1 MPSSATLPYPF
12 TPLRRIEVNE
22 LRWIVCFYTPK
33 HSDGDRKRLYRLEA
47 QARLVRAIAASVA
60 VRLDQSKHE
69 YFRLKEAKV
78 RILKSTTKLG
88 TCLNH
93 PDETCFQRIAHMFVQ
108 KRHLLNVILFVHANE
123 PEVTRPR
130 WHALKLVEDLIEDD
144 TTDWMEI
151 LDYVQTIKKPNYL
164 KGN

>member
-1 MPSSATLPYPF
+1 
-12 TPLRRIEVNE
+12 
-22 LRWIVCFYTPK
+22 
-33 HSDGDRKRLYRLEA
+33 
-47 QARLVRAIAASVA
+47 
-60 VRLDQSKHE
+60 
-69 YFRLKEAKV
+69 LKEAKV

-151 LDYVQTIKKPNYL
+151 LDYVQTIKNPNYL